1 MGINFSFFCFMLN
14 LLPETMPKAQRQ
26 KFTWRNL
33 NPFIYCTYDTATQP
47 LLLLLPLPPLPL
59 PLLPPP
65 PRLVLLQL
73 AHDCSHGADRY
84 D

>member
-1 MGINFSFFCFMLN
+1 MGINFSFFFFMLN

-47 LLLLLPLPPLPL
+47 LLLLLLPSLHYHCCCC
-59 PLLPPP
+59 
-65 PRLVLLQL
+65 RCHCRYHCCHT
-73 AHDCSHGADRY
+73 AAAGAAATRS
-84 D
+84 